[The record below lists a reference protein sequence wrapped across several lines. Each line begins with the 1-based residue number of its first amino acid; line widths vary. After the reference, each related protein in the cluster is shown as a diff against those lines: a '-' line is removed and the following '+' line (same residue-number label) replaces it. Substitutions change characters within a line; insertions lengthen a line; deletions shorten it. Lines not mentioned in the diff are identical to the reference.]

1 MKNKMIFFFDL
12 LGNDIELIIEENLNN
27 DIDVEL
33 LYLGVG
39 VSIGVFM
46 LLIVIFL
53 IKYNFI
59 GDGVE

>member
-1 MKNKMIFFFDL
+1 M
-12 LGNDIELIIEENLNN
+12 GNDIELIIEENLNN
-27 DIDVEL
+27 DIDVES
-33 LYLGVG
+33 LYLGVS